1 MTREPLQS
9 CALNA
14 GAGCWFNSSPASLV
28 LSVMATYDDE
38 DGEMQWYPAT
48 IVAYRPNARIYFF
61 TLHFDADGV
70 EIFVGLPDETVE
82 LLPAGDPLSV
92 PALLSH

>member
-1 MTREPLQS
+1 
-9 CALNA
+9 
-14 GAGCWFNSSPASLV
+14 
-28 LSVMATYDDE
+28 MATYDDE

-82 LLPAGDPLSV
+82 LLTETVTHCRCPRCLVTDTKGLQLV
-92 PALLSH
+92 

>member
-1 MTREPLQS
+1 
-9 CALNA
+9 
-14 GAGCWFNSSPASLV
+14 
-28 LSVMATYDDE
+28 MATYEDE
-38 DGEMQWYPAT
+38 DGETQWYPAT

-82 LLPAGDPLSV
+82 LLTETVTHCRCPRCLVADTQGVQLV
-92 PALLSH
+92 

>member
-1 MTREPLQS
+1 MTPYPCRGQLS
-9 CALNA
+9 KDLN
-14 GAGCWFNSSPASLV
+14 
-28 LSVMATYDDE
+28 DDE

-82 LLPAGDPLSV
+82 LLTETSTHCRCPRCLLAGV
-92 PALLSH
+92 AGRELLHE